1 MVMLAPLLTA
11 LLPSVVSGIGS
22 FFGRRS
28 ANKANRDESGLNRS
42 FQERMSSTAY
52 QRSVK
57 DLEAA
62 GMNPAL
68 AYQQGGASSP
78 GGSMAASQESELGEG
93 VSSALAVK
101 TATEQYKLLRAQTAK
116 TKQEGRNV
124 QTEGQAL
131 ERENI
136 RGQTQFGYYFNGD
149 GTPTAKMKELLQTEH
164 GAKMANGARS
174 VSEMN
179 LSKLREPE
187 MKAMAKLFEQIGA
200 QGSGVQKFL
209 PMIIQLMRGR

>member
-164 GAKMANGARS
+164 LNGNARVFVHS
-174 VSEMN
+174 LILTPQLTTVVY
-179 LSKLREPE
+179 LSFFLGLHLPTSHELNNHRQKL
-187 MKAMAKLFEQIGA
+187 LD
-200 QGSGVQKFL
+200 S
-209 PMIIQLMRGR
+209 